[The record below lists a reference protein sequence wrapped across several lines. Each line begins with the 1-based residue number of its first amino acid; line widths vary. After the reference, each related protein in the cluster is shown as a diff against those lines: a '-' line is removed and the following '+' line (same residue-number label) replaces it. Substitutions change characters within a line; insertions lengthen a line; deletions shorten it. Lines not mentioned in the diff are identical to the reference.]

1 MRVVIYPLFWGHILR
16 LVPGNIS
23 ANVLINWEYLG
34 ILIKPYVLDPSSKIW
49 PDSLTR
55 CKISIWSVL
64 LPQLP
69 HLLICQISPH
79 NCAWLTQEQVGWG
92 CQPHQ
97 AHRPAP
103 SVVNLMAT
111 WVRASISS
119 CTPRVLDNVCG
130 LHSWSIFV
138 SAPPDVPPEN
148 MKYWKQSLL
157 SSFDLFRCQF
167 FQCGL
172 LMLSLT
178 SRSGVIAN
186 ILSRRIPLKY
196 SAGELEHQPNE
207 EGW

>member
-1 MRVVIYPLFWGHILR
+1 MYTYHSILTWCPGPKPNHKPDVLGSKLQKLVRQLDKTQNWYSFSPTTPPPKVIMSCSWYFKYLHTIVLGWPR
-16 LVPGNIS
+16 NKLVEVAS
-23 ANVLINWEYLG
+23 
-34 ILIKPYVLDPSSKIW
+34 
-49 PDSLTR
+49 
-55 CKISIWSVL
+55 
-64 LPQLP
+64 
-69 HLLICQISPH
+69 
-79 NCAWLTQEQVGWG
+79 
-92 CQPHQ
+92 Q

-130 LHSWSIFV
+130 LHSWSTVV
-138 SAPPDVPPEN
+138 SAAPEN
-148 MKYWKQSLL
+148 MKYEKQSLL

-186 ILSRRIPLKY
+186 ILGRGIPLEY
-196 SAGELEHQPNE
+196 SACELEHQPNE
-207 EGW
+207 EDWLDHIWNSKTN

>member
-1 MRVVIYPLFWGHILR
+1 MPWTQAQ
-16 LVPGNIS
+16 S
-23 ANVLINWEYLG
+23 Q
-34 ILIKPYVLDPSSKIW
+34 
-49 PDSLTR
+49 TR
-55 CKISIWSVL
+55 CPRFQAPKIGEAAWQDAE
-64 LPQLP
+64 LPFLQSYYPTSL
-69 HLLICQISPH
+69 LLICQISPH

-130 LHSWSIFV
+130 LHSWSIFASV
-138 SAPPDVPPEN
+138 SPDVPPDNKKNE
-148 MKYWKQSLL
+148 KQSLL
-157 SSFDLFRCQF
+157 PSFDLFRCQF

-186 ILSRRIPLKY
+186 ILGRGIPQEY
-196 SAGELEHQPNE
+196 SVGE
-207 EGW
+207 